1 MKNPFS
7 NLGADSHEILS
18 ECSEKERMNSAR
30 IGATMLLP
38 FFLWALGAGA
48 TAWMIGGGTVAIT
61 VSGLAAGLLIF
72 IADSGIIAKA
82 SSGKSS
88 VLGIAGRGSLAVVGS
103 FIFAHAGIFPLARG
117 LIDQEVERTKLTEI
131 EAAKEKIL
139 PQMKAVQ
146 ERLIK
151 QTATYHQQ
159 LADAQTALVSKNAE
173 LAGLR
178 TELNRWR
185 AEADAEGNGK
195 RNGKEGFG
203 ERWKRLMADQ
213 VMPLEAREKIMQA
226 EQEAAAKAVNAAQ
239 EQVLAAD
246 KAAAD
251 DPGLVHLQKQLEEAT
266 GAVRA
271 QKHLDPLSCYKALHR
286 VMHREWEA
294 GDYTLTFMYVCL
306 CFLLLGFEL
315 LPLGL
320 KLNSKGE
327 HSLKVRRLHFK
338 AEQDYANYI
347 QAYPA
352 VGMQLMQV
360 RLRHEAHR
368 EELKM
373 EHDQIMEEI
382 RAARHLAR
390 SIMLEKAEVF
400 GMAEDMLARV
410 PKKAR
415 EEHKEF
421 AQLLAKQ
428 LIENFLRSVEAAMR
442 RSHKNQ
448 RMTPDFGADPNAAA
462 SA

>member
-7 NLGADSHEILS
+7 ILGADSHDILS

-82 SSGKSS
+82 SSGRGSA
-88 VLGIAGRGSLAVVGS
+88 LGIAGRGALAVVGALV
-103 FIFAHAGIFPLARG
+103 FAHAGIFPLARG

-131 EAAKEKIL
+131 EAAKEKII
-139 PQMKAVQ
+139 PQMDAVQ
-146 ERLIK
+146 ERLAK

-159 LADAQTALVSKNAE
+159 VADTQAALVAKNAE
-173 LAGLR
+173 LATLR
-178 TELNRWR
+178 TELNKWR

-195 RNGKEGFG
+195 RSGKVGFEG
-203 ERWKRLMADQ
+203 RWKHLMDDQ
-213 VMPLEAREKIMQA
+213 VKPLEGREKVMQD
-226 EQEAAAKAVNAAQ
+226 EQEAAAKALKAAQ

-251 DPGLVHLQKQLEEAT
+251 DPELTHLQKELEAAT
-266 GAVRA
+266 SAVRT
-271 QKHLDPLSCYKALHR
+271 QEHLDPLSCYKALHR

-294 GDYTLTFMYVCL
+294 GDYTLTIGYGCVCL
-306 CFLLLGFEL
+306 LLLGFEL

-338 AEQDYANYI
+338 AEQDYSNYI
-347 QAYPA
+347 QAYPV

-382 RAARHLAR
+382 RSARHLAR

-400 GMAEDMLARV
+400 GMAEEMLARV

-428 LIENFLRSVEAAMR
+428 LIENFLRSVDAAMR

-448 RMTPDFGADPNAAA
+448 RITPDFGADPYAAA
-462 SA
+462 AA